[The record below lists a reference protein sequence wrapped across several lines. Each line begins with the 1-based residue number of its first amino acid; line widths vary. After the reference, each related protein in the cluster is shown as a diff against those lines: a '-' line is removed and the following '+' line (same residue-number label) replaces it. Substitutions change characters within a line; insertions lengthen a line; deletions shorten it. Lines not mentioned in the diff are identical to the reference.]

1 MAQVIC
7 IPGPFVTSPQKGDS
21 IVVSTVGRYF
31 VDSSIPIP
39 SIPGN
44 EQVDWATA
52 LIEAVAYADRHG
64 IRTVYHMSR

>member
-7 IPGPFVTSPQKGDS
+7 ISYPFARPTQGEDS
-21 IVVSTVGRYF
+21 IIVSTIGRFF

-39 SIPGN
+39 SIPAN

-52 LIEAVAYADRHG
+52 LLEAVAYADRHG
-64 IRTVYHMSR
+64 IGTVYHMSR